1 MWLLIFGL
9 LILILA
15 SFLHSYC
22 AIGTQALLTIRPMVF
37 DSLSGIL
44 LQIGWIILFLIGVG
58 LLFVLNWS
66 YGIIAIIL
74 YWFVLPLLITPIMKR
89 YMLPPWDKVKDILE
103 KLGYTKNDYLRGDW
117 WKDLSHR
124 KSNFKGR

>member
-1 MWLLIFGL
+1 MVLLIFGL

-22 AIGTQALLTIRPMVF
+22 AIGTQASPTIRPMIF
-37 DSLSGIL
+37 DSLYGIL

-58 LLFVLNWS
+58 LIFVLNWV

-74 YWFVLPLLITPIMKR
+74 YWFLLPLLITPIMKK
-89 YMLPPWDKVKDILE
+89 YMLPPWDAVKDILE
-103 KLGYTKNDYLRGDW
+103 KLRYTKNDYLHGDW

-124 KSNFKGR
+124 RHKHMP